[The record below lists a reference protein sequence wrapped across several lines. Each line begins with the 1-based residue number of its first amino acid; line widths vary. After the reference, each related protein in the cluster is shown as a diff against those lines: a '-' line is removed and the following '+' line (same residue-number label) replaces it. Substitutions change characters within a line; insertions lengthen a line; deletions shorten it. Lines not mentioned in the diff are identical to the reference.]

1 MRIKDHINAVYLLQ
15 RFVRMSRV
23 LLPAFVELKS
33 KNNLSDFE
41 EKRIASIKEVYENF
55 KADPKTSKLLINSN
69 ILELIQVTYFRTIR
83 NQGFEPQGLFEYDQF
98 IKESDRLISV
108 WDRQMMN

>member
-23 LLPAFVELKS
+23 LLPIFIELKS
-33 KNNLSDFE
+33 KSRLSKSE
-41 EKRIASIKEVYENF
+41 KKRIAGIEDVYENF
-55 KADPKTSKLLINSN
+55 NADPKTSKLLINSN
-69 ILELIQVTYFRTIR
+69 ILELIQKTYFQSIK
-83 NQGFEPQGLFEYDQF
+83 NCGFQPESLFEYDQF
-98 IKESDRLISV
+98 IKESDRLIGV